1 MRWMIKG
8 AIPLPQSEAPGEL
21 KPIDVVIDGN
31 EIVALGNDLDSKKLK
46 IEKVL
51 SAQDKL
57 IIPGLINAHLH
68 SHDRFDKGRF
78 DNLPLEVW
86 MVLYNP
92 PTAARDWTAREC
104 YLRTML
110 GCIEMI
116 KSGTTTVIDDLH
128 PGFPLSPECLD
139 AVFQA
144 YQDIGMRARVT
155 IAYADKPYYQTIPF
169 LEELLPQHLK
179 PAPEL
184 SAEAGHDSVFTLWRD
199 FAKRWKDRVQF
210 SLSPSGP
217 QRCTDGFLR
226 KVWSLSETYNLPVV
240 VHVLETKVQAITGR
254 HFYGKSIVAHMQDL
268 GLLTPLTALVH
279 CVWVN
284 DHDIELIAKAGA
296 SVVHNPLSN
305 LKLGSGV
312 APVGKMLQAGINVGL
327 GTDNHNASDTA
338 NLFEA
343 MKAAALIHKVSNHEY
358 NKWIGAKEA
367 LHMATQGG
375 ALCGGLS
382 EATGKIEPGKKA
394 DLVLLDLKAL
404 SFFPKNNLLNQLVF
418 SENGAAVDTVIVDGN
433 ILMEGRR
440 LISVD
445 EADILR
451 ELRERIEK
459 IQKKINAGIPAG
471 RELEP
476 YLRKAYYRS
485 IEMGSV

>member
-1 MRWMIKG
+1 MRWMIKE
-8 AIPLPQSEAPGEL
+8 AIPLSQSEAPGEL

-31 EIVALGNDLDSKKLK
+31 KIVALGNDLDSKQLK

-51 SAQDKL
+51 SAQNKL

-86 MVLYNP
+86 MALYNP
-92 PTAARDWTAREC
+92 PTAGRDWTAREC
-104 YLRTML
+104 YLRTIL

-128 PGFPLSPECLD
+128 SGFPLSPACLD

-144 YQDIGMRARVT
+144 YQDIGMRAQVT

-184 SAEAGHDSVFTLWRD
+184 SAEAIHDSVLTLWRD
-199 FAKRWKDRVQF
+199 FAKRWKGRVQF
-210 SLSPSGP
+210 ILSPSGP

-226 KVWSLSETYNLPVV
+226 KVWGLSEEYNLPVV

-254 HFYGKSIVAHMQDL
+254 HFFGKSIVAHLQDL

-284 DHDIELIAKAGA
+284 DHDIELIAKAGS
-296 SVVHNPLSN
+296 SVIHNPLSN

-312 APVGKMLQAGINVGL
+312 APVGKMLEAGINVGL

-367 LHMATQGG
+367 FHMATQGG
-375 ALCGGLS
+375 AFCGGLS
-382 EATGKIEPGKKA
+382 EETGKVEIGKKA

-418 SENGAAVDTVIVDGN
+418 SENGTAVDTVIVDGN

-445 EADILR
+445 EEKLLQ
-451 ELRERIEK
+451 ELEERIEE
-459 IQKKINAGIPAG
+459 IQKKINKGIPDG

-476 YLRKAYYRS
+476 FFREAYYRC
-485 IEMGSV
+485 IERD